1 MERNRNQHARR
12 HRGRWPLRV
21 AAIAGGGALAGWGVS
36 RRDKLGIA
44 LASAGGFL
52 VFSGLRLGGPRGIH
66 YEVSLTINRPVEEVY
81 RYWRNFQNLPLFMS
95 HLLEVRVTGDRSSE
109 WKARGPL
116 GTTVSWQAEITDEK
130 PNQWIVWRSL
140 SGADLDNVGSVQFR
154 PAPGNRGTEIMVAL
168 DYQPAGGGFGRI
180 VAAMFGRDPERTIRE
195 DLRNFK
201 HIMEA
206 GEIPTTKGQSSG
218 QRSTVVSLLEAAMP
232 EYRSTAAQ
240 DALRS
245 A

>member
-1 MERNRNQHARR
+1 MERNRKQNAKV
-12 HRGRWPLRV
+12 HRGRWPVRI
-21 AAIAGGGALAGWGVS
+21 AAMAGGGALAGWGIS
-36 RRDKLGIA
+36 LRDKLGIA

-52 VFSGLRLGGPRGIH
+52 VFSGLRLGGQRGIH
-66 YEVSLTINRPVEEVY
+66 YQVSLTINRPVEEVY

-95 HLLEVRVTGDRSSE
+95 HLLEVRVTGDRTSE

-140 SGADLDNVGSVQFR
+140 PGADLDNVGSVQFR
-154 PAPGNRGTEIMVAL
+154 PAPGDRGTEIMVAMN
-168 DYQPAGGGFGRI
+168 YRPAGGQFGRI
-180 VAAMFGRDPERTIRE
+180 VAAMFGRNPEMTIRE

-206 GEIPTTKGQSSG
+206 GEIPTTQGQPSG
-218 QRSTVVSLLEAAMP
+218 ERSTVVSLLQAAMP

>member
-1 MERNRNQHARR
+1 MEPYRNRNFPRS
-12 HRGRWPLRV
+12 RGRWPLRI
-21 AAIAGGGALAGWGVS
+21 AALAGGGALAGWAIS

-44 LASAGGFL
+44 LASAGGL
-52 VFSGLRLGGPRGIH
+52 LAYSALRPGREHGIH
-66 YEVSLTINRPVEEVY
+66 YQISMTINRPAEEVF

-95 HLLEVRVTGDRSSE
+95 HLLEVRVTGDRTSE
-109 WKARGPL
+109 WKARGPM
-116 GTTVSWQAEITDEK
+116 GSTVSWRAEITDEK

-140 SGADLDNVGSVQFR
+140 PGADLESVGSVQFR
-154 PAPGNRGTEIMVAL
+154 PAAGNRGTEITVAL
-168 DYQPAGGGFGRI
+168 EYRPLGGHVGRSI
-180 VAAMFGRDPERTIRE
+180 AAMFGRDPEMTIRE

-206 GEIPTTKGQSSG
+206 GEIPTTKGQPSG
-218 QRSTVVSLLEAAMP
+218 KRSAVVSLLERAMP

>member
-1 MERNRNQHARR
+1 MEPKRNHNSR
-12 HRGRWPLRV
+12 RGRWPLRI
-21 AAIAGGGALAGWGVS
+21 AAMAGGGALAGWGIS

-44 LASAGGFL
+44 LASAGGLL
-52 VFSGLRLGGPRGIH
+52 VYSGLRPGGQRGIH
-66 YEVSLTINRPVEEVY
+66 FETSMTINRPAEEVF

-95 HLLEVRVTGDRSSE
+95 HLQEVRVTGDRSSE
-109 WKARGPL
+109 WKARGPM

-130 PNQWIVWRSL
+130 PDQWIVWRSL
-140 SGADLDNVGSVQFR
+140 PGADLDSVGSVQFR
-154 PAPGNRGTEIMVAL
+154 PAPGNRGTELTVAL
-168 DYQPAGGGFGRI
+168 DYQPAGGQFGRL
-180 VAAMFGRDPERTIRE
+180 VAAMFGRDPEMTIRE

-206 GEIPTTKGQSSG
+206 GEIPTIKGQPSG
-218 QRSTVVSLLEAAMP
+218 ERSAVVSLLNAAMP